1 MKNFCY
7 IDDGRCSK
15 LKIDVTKEL
24 MSETKRKSKKMSLC
38 TLPYRTCRRAAFRSV
53 AGVRFVALM
62 ALLCVQSAAAAT
74 WYVSANG
81 GSNSNSGKSAEA
93 PKATIQA
100 AINAA
105 ANGDTILVGDGT
117 YGAIVTTN
125 RLLHIK
131 SLNGVA
137 TTIIDGGGS
146 GACVNAA
153 PPGDPIYV
161 TGGCTNTVI
170 EGFTIQNG
178 SRGCAGG
185 TINRCIIKSCSG
197 AEQGAGAQ
205 ASILNNCLLWNNA
218 AYSMGGAAA
227 YCVLRNCTVYGNRTN
242 LGAGGIYTSVATN
255 TILYSNSAQIYPDS
269 LDSTL
274 VSCYSSNPKFVNSSS
289 GNFRLASNSPC
300 INAGKN
306 SGIAGLLDLD
316 GNKRIFGSAV
326 DIGCYEYGSSKPV
339 VPTEIEAVSAKQ
351 RYPWNGLIDI
361 SFTVN
366 GEVGA
371 SYALSIRAKDMA
383 GGGTNLPIRS
393 VFRVDGSSV
402 NVAGEA
408 VQAGTCHWVWDAAA
422 DLPKDFT
429 CERVTVE
436 VKSE

>member
-1 MKNFCY
+1 MP
-7 IDDGRCSK
+7 
-15 LKIDVTKEL
+15 
-24 MSETKRKSKKMSLC
+24 LC
-38 TLPYRTCRRAAFRSV
+38 ALPYRTHRRAVFRRV
-53 AGVRFVALM
+53 AGVALSARGRGITVARDARSYRGGRSVRGVMVAVLA
-62 ALLCVQSAAAAT
+62 ALSCVQSVLAAT

-81 GSNSNSGKSAEA
+81 GNDSNGGKSAEA

-131 SLNGVA
+131 SLNGVE

-146 GACVNAA
+146 GACVYAA
-153 PPGDPIYV
+153 TPGDGIYV

-242 LGAGGIYTSVATN
+242 LGAGGIYTCAATN
-255 TILYSNSAQIYPDS
+255 TILYSNSAQIYPAY
-269 LDSTL
+269 LDSS
-274 VSCYSSNPKFVNSSS
+274 VDACHYSSDPMFVDPSS

-306 SGIAGLLDLD
+306 SRVVGSLDLD

-339 VPTEIEAVSAKQ
+339 EPTGIEAVSAKN
-351 RYPWNGLIDI
+351 RYPWNGLVDI
-361 SFTVN
+361 GFTVY
-366 GEVGA
+366 GEMGVA
-371 SYALSIRAKDMA
+371 YTLSIHAKDMT
-383 GGGTNLPIRS
+383 GGGTNLPMRS
-393 VFRVDGSSV
+393 VYRLDGSSV

-408 VQAGTCHWVWDAAA
+408 VPAGTYHWVWNAAA
-422 DLPKDFT
+422 DLPKSFKSE
-429 CERVTVE
+429 CVTVE